1 MTSDGPQGEP
11 PGADRRLSDAEIIAA
26 SRRVPA
32 RFAVIFDRHYRD
44 IQRYVDRRLGRDDAD
59 DIAAETF
66 LIAFRRRARFDTAQ
80 ASARPW
86 LYGIATKL
94 VGRHRR
100 DELRRYRALARLDR
114 SDALEG
120 HEERVTSAVVAANT
134 GLSEALAGL
143 SSADRDVLMLVALAE
158 LSYPEVAAA
167 LGIKY
172 GTVCSRL
179 SRARRQIRTALDAQD
194 RADIEGGTRGR
205 IG

>member
-1 MTSDGPQGEP
+1 MADGAE
-11 PGADRRLSDAEIIAA
+11 SDAEIIEQ
-26 SRRVPA
+26 SRRDPV
-32 RFAVIFDRHYRD
+32 RFAEIFNRHYQE
-44 IQRYVDRRLGRDDAD
+44 IQRYVDRRLGGEGAD

-66 LIAFRRRARFDTAQ
+66 LIAFRGRGRFDVEQ
-80 ASARPW
+80 GSARPW

-114 SDALEG
+114 GGVLEG
-120 HEERVTSAVVAANT
+120 HEERVTSAVAAANA
-134 GLSEALAGL
+134 GLGAALADL
-143 SSADRDVLMLVALAE
+143 SRGDRDVLMLVALAE

-179 SRARRQIRTALDAQD
+179 SRARRQIRAALEP
-194 RADIEGGTRGR
+194 ADVKGGSHG
-205 IG
+205 